1 MRVVPAGEDDFVAA
15 GVAGSRMSLL
25 QRLIVDGEEHPR
37 TAAPLVHDF
46 ALKKKSF
53 TQIRASAPKSR
64 EASPEWDCG
73 VVIPDGKT
81 VDVDR
86 TDAEGRL
93 AACGPKF
100 LARTLDAATCASSPH
115 RSFPQYT
122 THFAP
127 SPSEQ
132 LYAADETQHDSLWRV
147 SLDDDNR
154 SQTGSKV
161 HSCKAVE
168 QAHIVEGI
176 PPFVSRSADQ
186 VWFSWW
192 GGMQR
197 QAPMSG
203 GLLSC

>member
-100 LARTLDAATCASSPH
+100 LARTLDAATCASIPPTSPH
-115 RSFPQYT
+115 LLRSSCMPQTRPST
-122 THFAP
+122 TASGACLWTTTTGRRQGARSIRVRP
-127 SPSEQ
+127 SSNP
-132 LYAADETQHDSLWRV
+132 
-147 SLDDDNR
+147 
-154 SQTGSKV
+154 GP
-161 HSCKAVE
+161 